1 MADNYLERQ
10 YEDYLALKAAKEK
23 ARKLAWQ
30 KQLRAYKARLAA
42 EKAARESAAAATA
55 KSTSAQETGI
65 KAFDV
70 KQDG

>member
-42 EKAARESAAAATA
+42 EKAARESTTAAPE
-55 KSTSAQETGI
+55 STSAVAAPESQTGSTV
-65 KAFDV
+65 D
-70 KQDG
+70 

>member
-42 EKAARESAAAATA
+42 EKAARESTAASLESQTG
-55 KSTSAQETGI
+55 STV
-65 KAFDV
+65 D
-70 KQDG
+70 

>member
-42 EKAARESAAAATA
+42 EKAARESTAA

-65 KAFDV
+65 KVFDV
-70 KQDG
+70 EQDG

>member
-42 EKAARESAAAATA
+42 EKAARESSAAAPESQTG
-55 KSTSAQETGI
+55 STV
-65 KAFDV
+65 D
-70 KQDG
+70 